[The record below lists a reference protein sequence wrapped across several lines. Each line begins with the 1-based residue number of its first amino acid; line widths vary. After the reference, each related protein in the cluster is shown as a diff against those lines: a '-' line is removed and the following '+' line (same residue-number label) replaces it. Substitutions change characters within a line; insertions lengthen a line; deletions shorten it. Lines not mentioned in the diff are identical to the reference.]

1 MRKSALPAVGWVLLG
16 MVLMGMATWTAMPRL
31 MLVDH
36 ISAHDYEQTISRLS
50 TDLAARPDWRVLG
63 VNDYQQSAA
72 EFAMLPR
79 VGSVNVCNPRYAS
92 RILGGAE
99 NRGVT
104 AFMPLAIGV
113 YEDDGGRVH
122 VSRLNVGL
130 VGMLFGGTIADVM
143 GDAGTDLGRV
153 VDAATAE

>member
-1 MRKSALPAVGWVLLG
+1 MSKSVLPAVGWVLLG
-16 MVLMGMATWTAMPRL
+16 MLLMGMAMWSAMPRL
-31 MLVDH
+31 MLVDR
-36 ISAHDYEQTISRLS
+36 ISAHDYEQTISRLNA
-50 TDLAARPDWRVLG
+50 DLAARGDWQVLA

-72 EFAMLPR
+72 AFAVLPR

-92 RILGGAE
+92 RILSGTE

-130 VGMLFGGTIADVM
+130 VGVLLGGTIAEVM